1 MIDPRPPTPPSAP
14 SSAVSPVPG
23 LKRRWWTLGLPLA
36 FSLAIHAIIAGAA
49 LVLTWQL
56 IAPPS
61 GSNSEE
67 VYLSLS
73 SPSSILRTEPVAEAP
88 HTPPPDATPV
98 PPAPADPPPRR
109 SAGAPLRPAAVY
121 TPAPGLD
128 RRTPT
133 PAGDPPLRR
142 RSSGPTAAIPDGAA
156 TAGLGVRFA
165 GLAARQA
172 KSVVYV
178 VDASG
183 PMVSSL
189 PLLLAEV
196 RRSVGALVPTQRF
209 SVVLFRDPTV
219 EPPQPGPDG
228 VVALIP
234 TTDEPRVMVFQP
246 TLVDATP
253 RQAGRLADWF
263 AGVTPRGRSNPLDGL
278 RAAIALKP
286 QVIFL
291 LTRSI
296 ERSGGGQWAQG
307 KARTLDEL
315 DRLNPI
321 DPATGQRRVIIK
333 TIQFLDHDPTGIM
346 QRIAEQHG
354 SPNPEADIGYRLLNR
369 DELGG
374 R

>member
-1 MIDPRPPTPPSAP
+1 MTDRRSPTSV
-14 SSAVSPVPG
+14 VSPVPG
-23 LKRRWWTLGLPLA
+23 LTRRWWTLGLPLA
-36 FSLAIHAIIAGAA
+36 FSLAIHAVIATAT
-49 LVLTWQL
+49 LVLTWRL
-56 IAPPS
+56 ITPPS
-61 GSNSEE
+61 GPGSEE

-73 SPSSILRTEPVAEAP
+73 STAPLLRTEPVAEAP
-88 HTPPPDATPV
+88 RPDATPV
-98 PPAPADPPPRR
+98 PPTPADPR
-109 SAGAPLRPAAVY
+109 SAGVAPRSVA
-121 TPAPGLD
+121 
-128 RRTPT
+128 TPT
-133 PAGDPPLRR
+133 PASRLVRPAPSPSDDPPLLRR
-142 RSSGPTAAIPDGAA
+142 TIGSSAAIPEGAA

-228 VVALIP
+228 AVAVTP

-253 RQAGRLADWF
+253 RQAGRLADWL

-307 KARTLDEL
+307 KARTLEEL
-315 DRLNPI
+315 DRLNPV
-321 DPATGQRRVIIK
+321 DPATGQRRVMIK
-333 TIQFLDHDPTGIM
+333 TIQFLDNDPTGIM
-346 QRIAEQHG
+346 QGIAELHG
-354 SPNPEADIGYRLLNR
+354 PNNPGTEVGYRLLYR